1 MNITSTRKSNWITF
15 LTYFVLILA
24 GIFALFPIVWALS
37 TSFKPESMVITSP
50 PQWIPAKFTLENY
63 EQVLFHSK
71 IPLYLLNSIIVS
83 LCSVVFTLVVAAHAG
98 YAAARFH
105 FKFRNSLLFFILMT
119 GMIPGICVLV
129 PLYFISMFLKIYNTF
144 EVMILIYTAWQV
156 PTIIWVLK
164 GFFETIPRDIDDAA
178 LIDGCSPLR
187 IFYQLMLPIAQ
198 PGLAA
203 SALLAFV
210 YVWNDFLIAFT
221 FTTKDNLRLV
231 SVGLYNYL
239 SQYGIVWGQLM
250 AAVMLVL
257 VPMIILFAILQTRFI
272 QGLSAG
278 ASKG

>member
-1 MNITSTRKSNWITF
+1 MSKVTTRKFNPGNF
-15 LTYFVLILA
+15 LTYAILIGA
-24 GIFALFPIVWALS
+24 GFFALFPILWGLS

-50 PQWIPAKFTLENY
+50 PQWIPAQFTLDNY
-63 EQVLFHSK
+63 IQVLFHSK
-71 IPLYLLNSIIVS
+71 MPHYLLNSVIVS
-83 LCSVVFTLVVAAHAG
+83 VCSVLLTLLISAHAG
-98 YAAARFH
+98 YAAARFR

-129 PLYFISMFLKIYNTF
+129 PLYFIAIMLKIYNTF
-144 EVMILIYTAWQV
+144 TVMILIYTAWQI
-156 PTIIWVLK
+156 PTIVWILK
-164 GFFETIPRDIDDAA
+164 GFFETIPRDIDEAA
-178 LIDGCSPLR
+178 LIDGCSRIR

-221 FTTKDNLRLV
+221 FTTKDELRLI
-231 SVGLYNYL
+231 SVGLFNYL
-239 SQYGIVWGQLM
+239 SQYGIIWGQLM

-257 VPMIILFAILQTRFI
+257 LPMIIVFSILQTRFI